1 MSKILI
7 TGAGSGLGKAS
18 SIALAKRGHKVYA
31 TTHRKSQAENLK
43 EIALKENIS
52 ENIESFKLDI
62 TLEEDRNIVKDLDI
76 DALINNAAIGD
87 SGSASE
93 VSIDK
98 YRNVFETNVFS
109 ALELTQ
115 IVFNNMLRKNEGRII
130 FLSSLSGRITIPFLS
145 PYTSSKFAL
154 EAIASSLKEEIK
166 ELDNCNINIILIEP
180 GAYKTGFNQ
189 RNIDKQFVWMKKKSY
204 FKDKLSKLKKK
215 QHNYFQ
221 LIEHKSL
228 DSIVNEYINA
238 VEDKSPKFRYKAPLI
253 QSTFTQAQR
262 ILGK

>member
-7 TGAGSGLGKAS
+7 TAAGTGLGKAS
-18 SIALAKRGHKVYA
+18 SIALAKKGHKVYA
-31 TTHRKSQAENLK
+31 TTHKKSQAESLK

-52 ENIESFKLDI
+52 KNIESFKLDI
-62 TLEEDRNIVKDLDI
+62 TLKEDRDIVKNLDI

-109 ALELTQ
+109 TLELTQ
-115 IVFNNMLRKNEGRII
+115 IVFKNMIKKKEGRII

-154 EAIASSLKEEIK
+154 EGIVSSLKQEIK
-166 ELDNCNINIILIEP
+166 ELDCCNINIILIEP

-189 RNIDKQFVWMKKKSY
+189 KNIDKQFVWMKEKSY
-204 FKDKLSKLKKK
+204 FKDKLVELKKK
-215 QHNYFQ
+215 QYSYFE
-221 LIEHKSL
+221 LMEYKSF
-228 DSIVNEYINA
+228 DSIVNQYISA
-238 VEDKSPKFRYKAPLI
+238 IEDESPKFRYKAPLI
-253 QSTFTQAQR
+253 QSAFTQGQR

>member
-18 SIALAKRGHKVYA
+18 SIALAKKGHKVYA
-31 TTHRKSQAENLK
+31 TTHKKSQAENLK
-43 EIALKENIS
+43 EIALKKNI
-52 ENIESFKLDI
+52 NKNLESFKLDI
-62 TLEEDRNIVKDLDI
+62 TLKEDRDIVKNLDI

-115 IVFNNMLRKNEGRII
+115 IVFNNMIKKKEGRII
-130 FLSSLSGRITIPFLS
+130 FLSSLSGRVTIPFLS

-154 EAIASSLKEEIK
+154 EAIVSSLKEEIK
-166 ELDNCNINIILIEP
+166 ELSDCNINIILIEP

-189 RNIDKQFVWMKKKSY
+189 RNIAKQFV
-204 FKDKLSKLKKK
+204 
-215 QHNYFQ
+215 
-221 LIEHKSL
+221 
-228 DSIVNEYINA
+228 
-238 VEDKSPKFRYKAPLI
+238 
-253 QSTFTQAQR
+253 
-262 ILGK
+262 